1 MAPFTAVTALPA
13 TASASAVWAT
23 RASGLR
29 LRGDRAGRAGLQV
42 EVDANSIVLVLLAVL
57 EGHSAGAGGEADGRE
72 QSEAR
77 RREEGGTAT
86 TDGRGRVGG
95 TGARIGRA
103 HRVGSEC
110 TTERV
115 QRVRAGMRAMRRQT
129 AAETLGARLETR
141 VRPRSSGGATH
152 SQPAGAAS
160 ESGARLQ
167 RLGLQIARTRL
178 PLSPCTP
185 APWCLQHSQYRRSRP
200 ADGQSKHGF
209 FSDHRIPSAVEAREY
224 SGGQCVQGLWTER
237 ATGLHMSRRR
247 PADAAAATEAKP
259 RSRLEGLVWTVRLH
273 RFPLDRLNRIA
284 GLTGKSQILHE
295 PVRGGEPGSQ
305 SIHAR
310 VGQEVRVRVAGCSKG
325 FSSSV
330 TRRRA
335 ERIRRCGLTR
345 LAEDFIGV
353 HLGHE

>member
-1 MAPFTAVTALPA
+1 MTCPLGGSCMAPFTTATALPA
-13 TASASAVWAT
+13 AASASAVWAT

-57 EGHSAGAGGEADGRE
+57 EGHSAGADGEADGRE

-129 AAETLGARLETR
+129 AAGHSGRGSRRGSARARVAVQPSRPVQPRNPGHASSASGCRSLALDTHYRHAHSHHGACNTL
-141 VRPRSSGGATH
+141 
-152 SQPAGAAS
+152 
-160 ESGARLQ
+160 
-167 RLGLQIARTRL
+167 IF
-178 PLSPCTP
+178 
-185 APWCLQHSQYRRSRP
+185 RRSRP

-209 FSDHRIPSAVEAREY
+209 FSDQRIPSAVEAREY
-224 SGGQCVQGLWTER
+224 SGGRCVQGLWTEGT
-237 ATGLHMSRRR
+237 TGLH
-247 PADAAAATEAKP
+247 
-259 RSRLEGLVWTVRLH
+259 
-273 RFPLDRLNRIA
+273 
-284 GLTGKSQILHE
+284 
-295 PVRGGEPGSQ
+295 
-305 SIHAR
+305 
-310 VGQEVRVRVAGCSKG
+310 
-325 FSSSV
+325 
-330 TRRRA
+330 
-335 ERIRRCGLTR
+335 
-345 LAEDFIGV
+345 
-353 HLGHE
+353 